1 MPYYL
6 YAYKALQTRQV
17 STHLSLYEI
26 LFFDIFTWITFYT
39 LFYSLRQQKT
49 APMTTLEVEIPRVMC
64 WKGLSFRFTMHKVTS
79 VILLVFITSLYFLL
93 LAWFCF
99 LILSL
104 LAKLDKADRALC
116 FTSGMAALA
125 TVAHLVGTGAF
136 SHQYYLFVLKCACT
150 NICI

>member
-6 YAYKALQTRQV
+6 YAYKALHTRQV
-17 STHLSLYEI
+17 STLLSLYEI
-26 LFFDIFTWITFYT
+26 LSFYIFTWITFYT
-39 LFYSLRQQKT
+39 LFYSLRQQKM
-49 APMTTLEVEIPRVMC
+49 APMTTLEVEIPRAMC
-64 WKGLSFRFTMHKVTS
+64 WKGLSFRFTMHNVTN
-79 VILLVFITSLYFLL
+79 VILLVFITCLYFLL

-125 TVAHLVGTGAF
+125 AVAHLVGTGAF
-136 SHQYYLFVLKCACT
+136 FHHFYLFILTCACT
-150 NICI
+150 IICF